1 MPNSLYL
8 QLSQRDIISEDEK
21 LALLEMFGLR
31 KSFAA
36 DQEMVA
42 QGARSTTSMLL
53 VEGFAARFKTMCNGE
68 RQITAIHVPGDF
80 LDLHGF
86 LLKTMAHGVVALSP
100 CRIALVAHST
110 LRKISE
116 DMPHLARMLW
126 LSTLIDGSVHRE
138 WLVAMGRR
146 SPEAQLAHLFCELFV
161 RLQVVEKT
169 AGMSFLLP
177 MTQTTLADVLGMS
190 AVHANR
196 TLQSLRKRNVVSWDG
211 SRIQID
217 DWDGLQEIAEFDPTY
232 LCLTKEPR

>member
-1 MPNSLYL
+1 LYL
-8 QLSQRDIISEDEK
+8 QLSQRDIISEDEQ
-21 LALLEMFGLR
+21 LALVGMFGLR

-53 VEGFAARFKTMCNGE
+53 VDGFAARFKTMTNGE

-86 LLKTMAHGVVALSP
+86 LLKTLAHGVVALSL
-100 CRIALVAHST
+100 CRIALLAHST

-116 DMPHLARMLW
+116 DMPHLSRLLW
-126 LSTLIDGSVHRE
+126 LDTLIDGSVHRE
-138 WLVAMGRR
+138 WLVGMGRR
-146 SPEAQLAHLFCELFV
+146 SSEARLAHLFCELFV
-161 RLQVVEKT
+161 RLQVAEKT
-169 AGMSFLLP
+169 TGMSFSLP

-196 TLQSLRKRNVVSWDG
+196 TLQLLRSRNVMTWDG
-211 SRIQID
+211 SRLEID

-232 LCLTKEPR
+232 LCLAKEPR

>member
-21 LALLEMFGLR
+21 LALLAMFGVR

-53 VEGFAARFKTMCNGE
+53 VDGFAARFKTLCNGE

-86 LLKTMAHGVVALSP
+86 LLKTQAQGVIALSP
-100 CRIALVAHST
+100 CRVALVAHAT

-116 DMPHLARMLW
+116 DMPHLSRLLW
-126 LSTLIDGSVHRE
+126 LDTVIDGSIHRE
-138 WLVAMGRR
+138 WLVSIGRR
-146 SPEAQLAHLFCELFV
+146 SSEAQLAHLFCELFV

-169 AGMSFLLP
+169 DGMSFRLP
-177 MTQTTLADVLGMS
+177 MTQAALADVLGMS
-190 AVHANR
+190 AVHVNR
-196 TLQSLRKRNVVSWDG
+196 TLQILRKRNLIVWKGGYV
-211 SRIQID
+211 QIF
-217 DWDGLQEIAEFDPTY
+217 DWQGLQDIAEFDPTY
-232 LCLTKEPR
+232 LSLAKKPR